1 MMPQALLSWSRLRRV
16 AWLLAALF
24 AALPGS
30 RSSAGEVRALW
41 VVRTGLTSPAEVD
54 RVVEQ
59 AKDAGFNTLIVQV
72 RGRGDAF
79 YSSQILPRSVLLQ
92 GEARDFDPLARLL
105 AGARVRGLAVH
116 AWINVLLSGNFGQ
129 PLPPRHELVLHPEW
143 MMIPRS
149 VAAPALHASGEA
161 RRRLVREAAQG
172 SDAEGYYISPWAP
185 GVSEHLEAV
194 VRELARNYAVDGVH
208 LDFIRYPG
216 PEYDYSHPALLAFRP
231 RRAGRDLLAAPQAE
245 PRAWDEQRC
254 AGVTALVARLAAA
267 ARAARPGLLVTA
279 AVVPDR
285 ATAVSQRFQ
294 DWPSW
299 LAQGALDA
307 VCPMIYTTDDRIFK
321 RQVEDARSAAGPD
334 KKVWAGVGA
343 FRLDVEGV
351 IEKVRLARAARVDGI
366 VLFSH
371 EFLREHDVSRLRE
384 ALRQTETPGPSAAL
398 VVPGTRGASGRW

>member
-1 MMPQALLSWSRLRRV
+1 MMPQALLSRSRLRRV

-267 ARAARPGLLVTA
+267 ARAARPAG
-279 AVVPDR
+279 DSGGR
-285 ATAVSQRFQ
+285 
-294 DWPSW
+294 
-299 LAQGALDA
+299 
-307 VCPMIYTTDDRIFK
+307 
-321 RQVEDARSAAGPD
+321 ARSRDGRQPAIPGLAELAG
-334 KKVWAGVGA
+334 
-343 FRLDVEGV
+343 
-351 IEKVRLARAARVDGI
+351 ARRPGRRVSDDLHDG
-366 VLFSH
+366 
-371 EFLREHDVSRLRE
+371 
-384 ALRQTETPGPSAAL
+384 RQDLQE
-398 VVPGTRGASGRW
+398 ASGGRTQRSRAEQEGLGRRGRLSTGC